1 MMGVLAS
8 ELGEDVRLAKRAGLL
23 HDIGKA
29 IDHEIEGTHVEIGA
43 ALAKAFDEDPIVV
56 NAIASHHGDVEVTS
70 PISTLVAVADAVSGA
85 RPGARSESVEE
96 YINRLHSLEKIAN
109 DQRGVQES
117 YAIQAGREI
126 RIVVQPK
133 VLDDA
138 ASTELT
144 ENVRDR
150 IEKELTYPG
159 KIKVTTIRELRAVE
173 YVGDKPVKKKKKRA

>member
-1 MMGVLAS
+1 LKKQQS
-8 ELGEDVRLAKRAGLL
+8 EDVRLAKRAGLL

-29 IDHEIEGTHVEIGA
+29 IDHEIEGTHVEIGV
-43 ALAKAFDEDPIVV
+43 ALAKAYGEDPVV
-56 NAIASHHGDVEVTS
+56 INAIASPHGDVEVTS
-70 PISTLVAVADAVSGA
+70 PISSLVAIADAVSGA

-109 DQRGVQES
+109 DHKGVQES

-133 VLDDA
+133 VLDDKA
-138 ASTELT
+138 TADLT
-144 ENVRDR
+144 ENVKDQ
-150 IEKELTYPG
+150 IENDLTYPG

-173 YVGDKPVKKKKKRA
+173 YVGDKPGKKKKKKRA